1 MAKLADAPALG
12 AGGSNTVEVQVLSP
26 APLLKLF
33 MGKIVKNIILVLIVF
48 LIVSVGIAAFINDDK
63 VRQVPLSE
71 VTSLIKEEKVSQIV
85 VGPGNLTAQVKD
97 SDTKLSS
104 AVGANTEIPQYF
116 IDSGVSTDQISK
128 VKIEF
133 KNSSFATI
141 LAGTI
146 LPFLIPFILI
156 ALFIYFLM
164 RQVQGS
170 NNRALTFGQSSVKLS
185 DEMKNKVRF
194 TDVAGSSEAKEE
206 LQEVVEFLKFPQKFL
221 ALGAKIPKGVLLL
234 GSPGVGKTLLAR
246 AVAGEANVPFFHISG
261 SEFVEMFVGVG
272 ASRVRDLFKKA
283 KRNAPCIVFIDEI
296 DAVGRQRGAGLG
308 GGHDEREQTLNQILV
323 EMDGFETDTNVIV
336 VAATNRPDV
345 LDPALLRPGRFDR
358 QVMLDLPDIKDR
370 EAILKVHSKNK
381 PMAKGSDL
389 RSVAERTPGFSG
401 ADLANVINEAAILA
415 ARANKK
421 EIDTAELKEAIE
433 KVMLGPSRKSHILS
447 GEEKKRT
454 AYHEGGHALVG
465 AVLPESDPVHKVT
478 VLSRGR
484 ALGYTMKLPTEDRH
498 LHTKASFLDE
508 IAALLGGY
516 AAEKL
521 VYGSLTTGASNDL
534 KVATNMA
541 RNLVTQYGMSDE
553 LGPVTL
559 GEQHSNV
566 FLGRDLGEQKNYS
579 ESVAQKID
587 DEVRRIM
594 REGEQRA
601 TEVMT
606 KYRSYL
612 DTIAER
618 LVAEETLEKD
628 QFEEIVKDI
637 IPANKKKTPEFTE
650 LPEVGSEQAPT
661 EPVAA

>member
-1 MAKLADAPALG
+1 
-12 AGGSNTVEVQVLSP
+12 
-26 APLLKLF
+26 
-33 MGKIVKNIILVLIVF
+33 MGKIIKNVILVLIGF
-48 LIVSVGIAAFINDDK
+48 LVISVLIASLVEDEK
-63 VRQVPLSE
+63 TREVPLSE
-71 VTSLIKEEKVSQIV
+71 ITTLLKEEKVTSLLV
-85 VGPGNLTAQVKD
+85 APGGLTAEIKD
-97 SDTKLSS
+97 DDTKLE
-104 AVGANTEIPQYF
+104 ATVGGNTEIPQYF
-116 IDSGVSTDQISK
+116 IDSGVTSDQISS

-133 KNSSFATI
+133 KNTSFVTI

-146 LPFLIPFILI
+146 LPFLIPFLLI

-185 DEMKNKVRF
+185 DELKNKVRF
-194 TDVAGSSEAKEE
+194 SDVAGAQEAKEE
-206 LQEVVEFLKFPQKFL
+206 LQEIVEFLKFPQKFL
-221 ALGAKIPKGVLLL
+221 SLGAKIPKGVLLL

-358 QVMLDLPDIKDR
+358 QVVLDLPDVKDR
-370 EAILKVHSKNK
+370 EAILKVHSQNK
-381 PMAKGSDL
+381 PIAKDVDL
-389 RSVAERTPGFSG
+389 RTVAERTPGFSG
-401 ADLANVINEAAILA
+401 ADLANIINEGAILA

-421 EIDTAELKEAIE
+421 EVGSDDLKEAIE
-433 KVMLGPSRKSHILS
+433 KVMLGPARKSHILS
-447 GEEKKRT
+447 DKEKKVT

-465 AVLPESDPVHKVT
+465 AVLPEADPVHKVT
-478 VLSRGR
+478 ILSRGR
-484 ALGYTMKLPTEDRH
+484 AAGYTMKLPSEDKH
-498 LHTKASFLDE
+498 LHTKTSFLDE

-521 VYGSLTTGASNDL
+521 VFNELTTGASNDL

-541 RNLVTQYGMSDE
+541 RKLVTQYGMSE
-553 LGPVTL
+553 ALGPVTL

-566 FLGRDLGEQKNYS
+566 FLGRDIGEQKNYS
-579 ESVAQKID
+579 EAVAQKID
-587 DEVRRIM
+587 EEVRRIM
-594 REGEQRA
+594 QEAEARA
-601 TEVMT
+601 TETMT

-612 DTIAER
+612 DTIADR
-618 LVAEETLEKD
+618 LVKEETLEKD
-628 QFEEIVKDI
+628 QFDAIVSEIV
-637 IPANKKKTPEFTE
+637 PTEKKTDPEFND
-650 LPEVGSEQAPT
+650 LPEEVTGQ
-661 EPVAA
+661 

>member
-1 MAKLADAPALG
+1 
-12 AGGSNTVEVQVLSP
+12 
-26 APLLKLF
+26 

-48 LIVSVGIAAFINDDK
+48 LIVSVGIAAFVNDEK
-63 VRQVPLSE
+63 VREVPLSE
-71 VTSLIKEEKVSQIV
+71 VTGLIKEEKVNQII
-85 VGPGNLTAQVKD
+85 VGPGSLTAQIKD

-104 AVGANTEIPQYF
+104 AVGPNTEIPQYF
-116 IDSGVSTDQISK
+116 IDSGVTTDQISK

-133 KNSSFATI
+133 KNSSFATV

-146 LPFLIPFILI
+146 LPFLVPFLLI

-194 TDVAGSSEAKEE
+194 TDVAGSKEAKEE

-358 QVMLDLPDIKDR
+358 QVVLDLPDINDR

-381 PMAKGSDL
+381 PMAKNVDL

-415 ARANKK
+415 ARVNKK

-447 GEEKKRT
+447 PEEKKRT

-498 LHTKASFLDE
+498 LHTKGSFLDE

-521 VYGSLTTGASNDL
+521 VYGELTTGASNDL

-541 RNLVTQYGMSDE
+541 RSLVTQYGMSDE

-594 REGEQRA
+594 REAEQRA
-601 TEVMT
+601 TELMT

-612 DTIAER
+612 ETIAQR
-618 LVAEETLEKD
+618 LIAEETLEKE

-637 IPANKKKTPEFTE
+637 IPANKKKKPEFTE
-650 LPEVGSEQAPT
+650 LPEVGSEQAPA
-661 EPVAA
+661 EPVV